1 MMQFLGAS
9 VAAAAK
15 HTNEN
20 VASENNYHRVAPVSG
35 GDGEVHV
42 LMFALDYKKT
52 SNPLTCTMDAKN
64 MKTLCAACGIADV
77 TIMLD
82 EQCTKENVLRAIA
95 EVGGRCDKD
104 DYFVIYYS
112 GHGTSCKDE
121 DGDEDD
127 GKDEA
132 FCFVMADG
140 SITEDSL
147 LTDDEF
153 AAAVTEATE
162 DTVRCLILTDCCHSG
177 TIADLDADCW
187 QGREAISITG
197 CLDSQTSGDMG
208 KGGIFT
214 HSMLLAIDKLD
225 NHGRVEYS
233 VGDLYKATVK
243 EDDAVFGSKQVI
255 TINASRDGHPG
266 EMPWP
271 LLPVEYAAPLNA
283 AVGKITGGGGGGG
296 GGSGGGGGGGTDLS
310 DGSSLQQII
319 QGLLANPDVL
329 HEFNISPAIVTAM
342 VTGAKHLLAGFA
354 QKKLGCNQKD
364 AEKLLDGAEKLMRM
378 GAGLLG
384 RWRK

>member
-1 MMQFLGAS
+1 MQFLGAS

-214 HSMLLAIDKLD
+214 HALLLAVDQLQD
-225 NHGRVEYS
+225 YS
-233 VGDLYKATVK
+233 VGMLFNATLEKDKQVFSSEQDITIQSTASVSPDKMAWPLVPTSVNYKAPLTQAASQSAGGAEVS
-243 EDDAVFGSKQVI
+243 AAQVNLGALDPQMLAALGI
-255 TINASRDGHPG
+255 KPNLLQYVNQAGLQEG
-266 EMPWP
+266 EIDI
-271 LLPVEYAAPLNA
+271 
-283 AVGKITGGGGGGG
+283 GKILKAGGAAWMAG
-296 GGSGGGGGGGTDLS
+296 DCNK
-310 DGSSLQQII
+310 DGCT
-319 QGLLANPDVL
+319 
-329 HEFNISPAIVTAM
+329 IS
-342 VTGAKHLLAGFA
+342 
-354 QKKLGCNQKD
+354 
-364 AEKLLDGAEKLMRM
+364 
-378 GAGLLG
+378 
-384 RWRK
+384 